1 MYADLRV
8 PVSKSTTV
16 QDRRKLVAQL
26 WDYGYTCIA
35 ITTTVYNH
43 LDKEHRCDLQPVT
56 FAANAKSAAG
66 QRSSTQIGST
76 AQINMRQL
84 TRINVV
90 CDTLADA
97 RCMALGRSVQ
107 QQIVS
112 NFCSG
117 CKAFHASS

>member
-8 PVSKSTTV
+8 PVGKSSTV

-35 ITTTVYNH
+35 LTTTLYNH
-43 LDKEHRCDLQPVT
+43 FDKEHRCKLQPVT
-56 FAANAKSAAG
+56 FPVNAKGAAG

-90 CDTLADA
+90 CDSLAEA
-97 RCMALGRSVQ
+97 RAMVLGRSV
-107 QQIVS
+107 
-112 NFCSG
+112 
-117 CKAFHASS
+117 HH